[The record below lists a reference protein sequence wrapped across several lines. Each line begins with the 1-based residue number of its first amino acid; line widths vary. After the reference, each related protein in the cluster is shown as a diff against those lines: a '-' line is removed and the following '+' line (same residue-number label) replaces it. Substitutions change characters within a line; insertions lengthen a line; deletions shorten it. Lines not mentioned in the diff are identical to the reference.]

1 MKWIRIFVPILLIG
15 LGVLDFAKATF
26 EKSEDDMKK
35 IREKFIKRI
44 VAAVL
49 VFLAPIFVNL
59 LLELANSVWEWINPN
74 TCIK

>member
-26 EKSEDDMKK
+26 AKSEDDMKK